1 MTSPIAAVVFDWAGT
16 MVDFGCMAPVAS
28 LRTAFAGEG
37 VEITDAE
44 ARRDMGMAK
53 RDHISAILAIE
64 RIAAAWIAVHGAAST
79 VADGD
84 RLHDAVEPLMRAA
97 AGVHSA
103 LIPGAA
109 ELVARLRADGVKIG
123 SCTGYTRIMMADI
136 MPLAAA
142 QGYAPDVVVCSGETA
157 TGRPSPLMLWKVL
170 TDLKAWPVRAC
181 VKVDDAPVGVAEG
194 VAAGAWTVGLSGS
207 GNGMGLSLA
216 DYQALPAP
224 DRAARV
230 GGAAAALKAAGADYV
245 IATVADLPEVLEE
258 IAARIAAGERP
269 GRRGTVLLAGA

>member
-28 LRTAFAGEG
+28 LSTAFAGAG
-37 VEITDAE
+37 VAITDAE
-44 ARRDMGMAK
+44 ARRDMGVAK
-53 RDHISAILAIE
+53 RDHISAILAMD
-64 RIAAAWIAVHGAAST
+64 RVMAAWVAAHGAT
-79 VADGD
+79 PTEADGD

-97 AGVHSA
+97 AGAHST

-109 ELVARLRADGVKIG
+109 EVVASLRADGVKIG
-123 SCTGYTRIMMADI
+123 SCTGYTRTMMADI
-136 MPLAAA
+136 LPLAAA

-157 TGRPSPLMLWKVL
+157 AGRPSPLMLWKVL
-170 TDLKAWPVRAC
+170 TELKAWPVRAC

-194 VAAGAWTVGLSGS
+194 VAAGTWSVGLSGS
-207 GNGMGLSLA
+207 GNGVGLSLA

-230 GGAAAALKAAGADYV
+230 GEAVAALRAAGADYV
-245 IATVADLPEVLEE
+245 IETVAELPSVLHQ

-269 GRRGTVLLAGA
+269 GV

>member
-1 MTSPIAAVVFDWAGT
+1 MTSPIVAVVFDWAGT

-37 VEITDAE
+37 VEITAAE
-44 ARRDMGMAK
+44 ARLDMGMAK
-53 RDHISAILAIE
+53 RDHINAILAIE
-64 RIAAAWIAVHGAAST
+64 RVAVAWFAVHGAASA

-84 RLHDAVEPLMRAA
+84 RLHDAVEPLMRTA
-97 AGVHSA
+97 AGAHSA

-109 ELVARLRADGVKIG
+109 ALVARLRTDGVKIG
-123 SCTGYTRIMMADI
+123 SCTGYTRTMMADI
-136 MPLAAA
+136 LPLAAA

-157 TGRPSPLMLWKVL
+157 AGRPSPLMLWKVL
-170 TDLKAWPVRAC
+170 TELKAWPVWAC

-194 VAAGAWTVGLSGS
+194 VAAGTWSVGLSGS
-207 GNGMGLSLA
+207 GNGVGLSLA
-216 DYQALPAP
+216 DYKAMPAP

-230 GGAAAALKAAGADYV
+230 SEAAAALKTAGADYV
-245 IATVADLPEVLEE
+245 IETVAELPGVLHQ

-269 GRRGTVLLAGA
+269 GV